1 MEKALEKII
10 QKGWIVL
17 IDKNQSEWVVQ
28 LKEAKEAETGKLV
41 TELRHNDLEE
51 LLDELSYYHSA

>member
-28 LKEAKEAETGKLV
+28 LKEAETGKLV

>member
-17 IDKNQSEWVVQ
+17 IHKNTVGWVVQ
-28 LKEAKEAETGKLV
+28 LKEASTGKIA
-41 TELRHNDLEE
+41 TELQHNDLEE
-51 LLDELSYYHSA
+51 LIDELSHYRSA

>member
-28 LKEAKEAETGKLV
+28 LKEAETGKLV
-41 TELRHNDLEE
+41 TELRHYDIEE

>member
-1 MEKALEKII
+1 MEMEKALEKII

-28 LKEAKEAETGKLV
+28 LKEAETGKLV

>member
-10 QKGWIVL
+10 QKGYKVL
-17 IDKNQSEWVVQ
+17 IDKNTAEWVVQ
-28 LKEAKEAETGKLV
+28 LREAETGKLA

-51 LLDELSYYHSA
+51 LLDELSYYHFA

>member
-17 IDKNQSEWVVQ
+17 IDKNQSDWVVQ
-28 LKEAKEAETGKLV
+28 LKEAETGKLV